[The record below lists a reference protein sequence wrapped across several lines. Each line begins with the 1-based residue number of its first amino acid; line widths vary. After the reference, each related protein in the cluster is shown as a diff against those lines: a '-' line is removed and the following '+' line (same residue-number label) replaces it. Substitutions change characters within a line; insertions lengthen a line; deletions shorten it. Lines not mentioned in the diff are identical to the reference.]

1 MRLSIKTKQV
11 AGVVLIVGLAVV
23 ILSAIHLAWITRIH
37 LRESLS
43 RGEMVAQFVFERASG
58 VVTTREQAY
67 SALQGDPGLRSLLL
81 SSIAYSEH
89 VTSAAI
95 VDPRNVAIVHS
106 SPTLEGQVLEPQP
119 LLKNLLDQG
128 PLDQF
133 QAITADR
140 TFEVQQPLLMRRE
153 APAPPPAPAAGTGS
167 GAAGGAGSGG
177 AGAAGPGGAAA
188 GAAAGASGGG
198 AGGAGGAAVNTADAA
213 AAAAAASAQGGTEQ
227 FGSIRVGV
235 STTLIRKD
243 LRQALWNSATTA
255 FISLIVA
262 TGIALLL
269 AQWTLRPVHV
279 LKSGLSRLGRGE
291 FDVKLDLPPGD
302 EFGELGDSFNLLSA
316 ELSAVRSQLAAGQ
329 VAPFESVVDRLED
342 AVAMFN
348 PEGQLLFANA
358 AMRGAL
364 PESSSGAS
372 LHEALAP
379 AHPYRALVEQALQSR
394 RSQGPVS
401 QAVPVPGAAGGIEQ
415 LLTAHAIEHADRRF
429 LGVMLVARNLAY
441 LGQVQSTL
449 RYSRKLA
456 SLNRLLAGV
465 AHEVK
470 NPLNAM
476 TIHLE
481 LLKQKL
487 SGGVAAFAAGG
498 RQSRVSEAAAGGAGL
513 GAGAAGGG
521 GVGAGPLGSPGGGG
535 GATLSGAGGGL
546 FGAALAGEDAGG
558 GVGGGRGG
566 AGAGVG
572 GGGGERVLVEV
583 PAVMKHV
590 GVIGAEIR
598 RLDEVVQGFLKFSRP
613 EELNL
618 EPTDLSVLV
627 TEVAEVVDPQ
637 AVDAGVQV
645 VVECPPDLPRISGDR
660 PVLRQAL
667 LNLALNACQAMPNGG
682 TLRFRG
688 RPVADRRVSLTVE
701 DTGVGIPPEHLP
713 RIFDLYFTTREQGS
727 GIGLSMVYRAIQLHD
742 GSIEVQST
750 PGHGTVF
757 TLTLPQA

>member
-140 TFEVQQPLLMRRE
+140 TFEVQQPLLMRRV
-153 APAPPPAPAAGTGS
+153 APAPAPAS
-167 GAAGGAGSGG
+167 PAGGT
-177 AGAAGPGGAAA
+177 
-188 GAAAGASGGG
+188 AGASGN
-198 AGGAGGAAVNTADAA
+198 AEAEASGAAANAA
-213 AAAAAASAQGGTEQ
+213 AAAAAAQGGGGTEQ

-243 LRQALWNSATTA
+243 LRQALWNSMTTA

-262 TGIALLL
+262 TGVALLL

-358 AMRGAL
+358 AMRSAL
-364 PESSSGAS
+364 PESSSGVN
-372 LHEALAP
+372 LHEALSP
-379 AHPYRALVEQALQSR
+379 GHPYRALVEQALQSR

-498 RQSRVSEAAAGGAGL
+498 RQSRVTEAAAGGGAGL
-513 GAGAAGGG
+513 AGGG
-521 GVGAGPLGSPGGGG
+521 GGGLGAAGTGGAGGGVGSFSGSSGAGG

-546 FGAALAGEDAGG
+546 FGTALADEGAGFG
-558 GVGGGRGG
+558 GGGRGAGG
-566 AGAGVG
+566 AGAGSG
-572 GGGGERVLVEV
+572 GSGAERVLVEV

-590 GVIGAEIR
+590 TVIGAEIR

-627 TEVAEVVDPQ
+627 GEVAEVVDPQ

-645 VVECPPDLPRISGDR
+645 IVECPADIPKISGDR

-713 RIFDLYFTTREQGS
+713 RIFDLYFTTRDQGS
-727 GIGLSMVYRAIQLHD
+727 GIGLSMVNRAIQLHD

-750 PGHGTVF
+750 PGHGTIF